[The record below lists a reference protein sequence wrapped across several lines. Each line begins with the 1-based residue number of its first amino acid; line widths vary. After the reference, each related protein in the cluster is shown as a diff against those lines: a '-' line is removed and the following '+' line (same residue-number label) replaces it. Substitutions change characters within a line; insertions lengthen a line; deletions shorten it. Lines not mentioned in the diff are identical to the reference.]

1 MKVII
6 KALAISVAITSPVMA
21 ASEETCRTAK
31 EIAES
36 VMSAR
41 QSGVDIV
48 QMMDIA
54 NKTEG
59 PLGNLT
65 KKMTIDAYS
74 FPQFSTDEYRKKGIA
89 EFGTRHYINCIKWA
103 IH

>member
-1 MKVII
+1 MKIII
-6 KALAISVAITSPVMA
+6 KALVLSVVVISPAMA

-48 QMMDIA
+48 NMMDIA
-54 NKTEG
+54 NKTG
-59 PLGNLT
+59 GKLGALT
-65 KKMTIDAYS
+65 KKMAIDAYS
-74 FPQFSTDEYRKKGIA
+74 FPQFSTEEYRKKGVA
-89 EFGTRHYINCIKWA
+89 EFGTRHYINCIK
-103 IH
+103 